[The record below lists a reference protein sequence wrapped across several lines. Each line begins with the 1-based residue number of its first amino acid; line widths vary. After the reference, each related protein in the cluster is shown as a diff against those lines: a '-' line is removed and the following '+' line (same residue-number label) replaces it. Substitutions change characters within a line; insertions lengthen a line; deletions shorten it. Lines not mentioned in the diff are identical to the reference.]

1 MIIILSVVVTTI
13 SNKPPTLV
21 KIFFSDHYK
30 KTTQAGIEMARP
42 ASFDREQVLEI
53 ALNSF
58 WETGFSNTGIATLVD
73 RMGLKP
79 SSLYGAFSSKEGL
92 FIEVLQRYSAQ
103 SLAQIE
109 LLLASADSPLA
120 GVRALLDAVARDA
133 IASEAHRGCLLVN
146 TLLEVGRQNPTIQH
160 EASVHLAE
168 VEQRVAN
175 NLHQAQA
182 AGELAAE
189 RDIDTLA
196 ALLMTMVWGMRVLGR
211 THPPAAKVQ
220 AVLAQIQAML

>member
-1 MIIILSVVVTTI
+1 
-13 SNKPPTLV
+13 
-21 KIFFSDHYK
+21 
-30 KTTQAGIEMARP
+30 MARP
-42 ASFDREQVLEI
+42 ASFDREQVLEV

-92 FIEVLQRYSAQ
+92 FIEVLQLYSAQ

-146 TLLEVGRQNPTIQH
+146 TLLEVGRQNRTIQH

-175 NLHQAQA
+175 NLRQAQA

>member
-1 MIIILSVVVTTI
+1 MITILSVVVTTI
-13 SNKPPTLV
+13 SSKPPTSV
-21 KIFFSDHYK
+21 NVIFSDHYK

-42 ASFDREQVLEI
+42 ASFDREQVLEV

-73 RMGLKP
+73 RMRLKP

-146 TLLEVGRQNPTIQH
+146 TLLEVGRQNPTIQQA
-160 EASVHLAE
+160 ASVHLAE

-175 NLHQAQA
+175 NLRQAQA
-182 AGELAAE
+182 VGELAAE

>member
-1 MIIILSVVVTTI
+1 
-13 SNKPPTLV
+13 
-21 KIFFSDHYK
+21 
-30 KTTQAGIEMARP
+30 MARP
-42 ASFDREQVLEI
+42 ASFDREQVLEV

-133 IASEAHRGCLLVN
+133 IASETHRGCLLVN
-146 TLLEVGRQNPTIQH
+146 TLLEVGRQNRTIQH

-175 NLHQAQA
+175 NLRQAKA

>member
-1 MIIILSVVVTTI
+1 
-13 SNKPPTLV
+13 
-21 KIFFSDHYK
+21 
-30 KTTQAGIEMARP
+30 MARP
-42 ASFDREQVLEI
+42 ASFDREQVLEV

-146 TLLEVGRQNPTIQH
+146 TLLEVGRQNRTIQH

-175 NLHQAQA
+175 NLRQAQA

>member
-1 MIIILSVVVTTI
+1 
-13 SNKPPTLV
+13 
-21 KIFFSDHYK
+21 
-30 KTTQAGIEMARP
+30 MARP
-42 ASFDREQVLEI
+42 ASFDREQVLEV

-146 TLLEVGRQNPTIQH
+146 TLLEVGRQNRTIQH
-160 EASVHLAE
+160 EASIHLAE

-175 NLHQAQA
+175 NLRQAQA

>member
-1 MIIILSVVVTTI
+1 M
-13 SNKPPTLV
+13 
-21 KIFFSDHYK
+21 
-30 KTTQAGIEMARP
+30 
-42 ASFDREQVLEI
+42 
-53 ALNSF
+53 
-58 WETGFSNTGIATLVD
+58 
-73 RMGLKP
+73 
-79 SSLYGAFSSKEGL
+79 
-92 FIEVLQRYSAQ
+92 
-103 SLAQIE
+103 
-109 LLLASADSPLA
+109 
-120 GVRALLDAVARDA
+120 RALLDAVARDA
-133 IASEAHRGCLLVN
+133 IASETHRGCLLVN

-175 NLHQAQA
+175 NLRQAQA
-182 AGELAAE
+182 VGELAAE

>member
-92 FIEVLQRYSAQ
+92 FIEVL
-103 SLAQIE
+103 
-109 LLLASADSPLA
+109 
-120 GVRALLDAVARDA
+120 
-133 IASEAHRGCLLVN
+133 
-146 TLLEVGRQNPTIQH
+146 
-160 EASVHLAE
+160 
-168 VEQRVAN
+168 
-175 NLHQAQA
+175 
-182 AGELAAE
+182 
-189 RDIDTLA
+189 
-196 ALLMTMVWGMRVLGR
+196 
-211 THPPAAKVQ
+211 
-220 AVLAQIQAML
+220 

>member
-1 MIIILSVVVTTI
+1 
-13 SNKPPTLV
+13 
-21 KIFFSDHYK
+21 
-30 KTTQAGIEMARP
+30 MARP
-42 ASFDREQVLEI
+42 ASFDREQVLEV

-133 IASEAHRGCLLVN
+133 IASETHRGCLLVN
-146 TLLEVGRQNPTIQH
+146 TLLEVGRQNRTIQH

-175 NLHQAQA
+175 NLRQAQA

>member
-1 MIIILSVVVTTI
+1 MITILSVVVTTI

-42 ASFDREQVLEI
+42 ASFDREQVLEV

-146 TLLEVGRQNPTIQH
+146 TLLEVGRQNRTIQH

-175 NLHQAQA
+175 NLRQAQA

>member
-1 MIIILSVVVTTI
+1 
-13 SNKPPTLV
+13 
-21 KIFFSDHYK
+21 
-30 KTTQAGIEMARP
+30 MARP
-42 ASFDREQVLEI
+42 ASFDREQVLEV

-133 IASEAHRGCLLVN
+133 IASETHRGCLLVN

-160 EASVHLAE
+160 ETSVHLAE

-175 NLHQAQA
+175 NLRQAQA